1 MPAEFPCIDEKA
13 ESRSINDGILYA
25 ILISTL
31 ISLSIRE
38 YSSLRCRDSPQ
49 NVTWRTRNTIRYSPT
64 RYFTLAISTFEC
76 LCHTH
81 LKMKSQFLSSIER
94 KLHSRTRIKMRL
106 GQFSSPQ
113 IAIRCA
119 CAYCGYLWERNCFPF
134 GFLHVSFNSPRGPER
149 TNAITSIINL
159 DSRSR
164 HVIVNA
170 IIRGATG
177 KSWNNGRA
185 KDA

>member
-1 MPAEFPCIDEKA
+1 MPAEFPCIDEEAK
-13 ESRSINDGILYA
+13 SRSINDGILYA

-38 YSSLRCRDSPQ
+38 YSSLRCHDSSQ
-49 NVTWRTRNTIRYSPT
+49 NATWRTRNTIHYSH
-64 RYFTLAISTFEC
+64 TLFYIGGLDIRVFMSYAFENEESISLFDW
-76 LCHTH
+76 
-81 LKMKSQFLSSIER
+81 KKD
-94 KLHSRTRIKMRL
+94 SRTRIKDDWF
-106 GQFSSPQ
+106 GQFSLRKLQ
-113 IAIRCA
+113 FDVRVHIVATYENAIVVS
-119 CAYCGYLWERNCFPF
+119 LS
-134 GFLHVSFNSPRGPER
+134 VSFTSPLIRRGDPR

-170 IIRGATG
+170 IIHGATG
-177 KSWNNGRA
+177 KSWNNGRT